1 MKKNIII
8 SGAGRG
14 IGRATALLAAS
25 RGIQVFAISRNI
37 ENLKGI
43 ENIHAFSVDLS
54 DKSAIA
60 SFCNEVSI
68 KNLNIDVLINNAGK
82 LENIP
87 FKDSTVEVFESVYK
101 VNVFGLA
108 ELTRQLLP
116 KIDTKGHVVN
126 ISSMGGIQGS
136 SKFPGLSAYSSSKAA
151 IANLTELL
159 AEELAELE
167 IKVNCLALGAVQT
180 EMLEEA
186 FPGYQAPLQ
195 AHEMADYIYNFALT
209 GHRYYNGKVL
219 SVSGSN
225 P

>member
-68 KNLNIDVLINNAGK
+68 KNEKFFLFMTKRKATR
-82 LENIP
+82 
-87 FKDSTVEVFESVYK
+87 SK
-101 VNVFGLA
+101 V
-108 ELTRQLLP
+108 
-116 KIDTKGHVVN
+116 K
-126 ISSMGGIQGS
+126 
-136 SKFPGLSAYSSSKAA
+136 
-151 IANLTELL
+151 
-159 AEELAELE
+159 
-167 IKVNCLALGAVQT
+167 
-180 EMLEEA
+180 
-186 FPGYQAPLQ
+186 
-195 AHEMADYIYNFALT
+195 
-209 GHRYYNGKVL
+209 
-219 SVSGSN
+219 SN
-225 P
+225 DRLF